1 MDKQFKTYILIVVGL
16 AVGIL
21 LIVTLIYW
29 INFSSYRLSNNTADW
44 GQFGAYIGGV
54 AGVFLTLLTII
65 LLIITIYSQ
74 NRNATIS
81 QFESSFFELLRLHK
95 EITDRIGGTVDIP
108 IIYESGG
115 IEFKGLMY
123 FEKLSKEIQNEFDDN
138 LENIMEKLAN
148 PVKFENILEDKMEM
162 QKIIDSF
169 YNELYQGRESELG
182 HYFRSLYHLIKFVND
197 SSIGNKKRYVDLIQA
212 YLTDAELHC
221 TFYNGIAIYGRKH
234 FQTLLDDYSFLENIK
249 PKGDI
254 FEKQFEMFYPKTFDN
269 YKNKPRPI
277 E

>member
-1 MDKQFKTYILIVVGL
+1 MDKQFKNYILIVVGL

-29 INFSSYRLSNNTADW
+29 INFASYTLSKNTNDW

-65 LLIITIYSQ
+65 LLIITLYSQ

-95 EITDRIGGTVDIP
+95 EITDRICGTIDIP

-115 IEFKGLMY
+115 NEFKGLMY
-123 FEKLSKEIQNEFDDN
+123 FEKLSKEIHKQFDDN
-138 LENIMEKLAN
+138 VDNLLSKLVN
-148 PVKFENILEDKMEM
+148 PVEFKNALEDKTAM
-162 QKIIDSF
+162 QEIIDSF
-169 YNELYQGRESELG
+169 YNELYHGRESELG
-182 HYFRSLYHLIKFVND
+182 HYFRSLYHLVKFVDD
-197 SSIGNKKRYVDLIQA
+197 SLIGNKKRYVDLIQA

-234 FQTLLDDYSFLENIK
+234 FQRLLDDYSFLENIK

-254 FEKQFEMFYPKTFDN
+254 FEKQFEMFYPKTFIN
-269 YKNKPRPI
+269 YKNKPRPN
-277 E
+277 